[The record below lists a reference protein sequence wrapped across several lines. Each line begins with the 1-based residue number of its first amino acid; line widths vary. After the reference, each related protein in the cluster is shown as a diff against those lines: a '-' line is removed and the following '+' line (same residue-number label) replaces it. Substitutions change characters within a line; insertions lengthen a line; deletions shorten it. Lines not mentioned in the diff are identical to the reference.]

1 MKVLMFGWEFPPHNS
16 GGLGTACYGL
26 TKGLKKQNVDVTFVL
41 PRKVDV
47 DADFIKVVFGD
58 QEILCKEHYFV
69 NSLLQSYSTSDSY
82 EQRLMAEKDS
92 PSKAPVIYGSNLFE
106 EVERYGAIGGKI
118 ASMENFDIIHAHD
131 WLTFKAAIAAKKVS
145 GKYLIVHVHATEF
158 DRTGGNGV
166 NQYVYDIEKRGMEEA
181 DRVISVSNY
190 TKRKIIE
197 NYGIA
202 PEKIQVVHNA
212 IDFEN
217 YTMERIHELKK
228 DNKVVLFLG
237 RITLQKGP
245 DYFVHAA
252 KRVIE
257 HYPNVIFVI
266 AGSGDMERAIIRKV
280 AELGI
285 ADKFVFTGF
294 LRGNDQRAVYQMA
307 DLYVM
312 PSVSEPFGIAPL
324 ESLMNGTPALIS
336 KQSGVSEVL
345 SHCLKS
351 DFWDVDDMANKIV
364 SVLKHDELR
373 RCLSDNGSKEVQKF
387 SWNTPAERCV
397 NIYNELLRSKK

>member
-1 MKVLMFGWEFPPHNS
+1 MFGWEFPPHNS

-26 TKGLKKQNVDVTFVL
+26 TKGLKNYNVSVTFVL

-47 DADFIKVVFGD
+47 DADFVKVIFGD
-58 QEILCKEHYFV
+58 ETDSKHYLV
-69 NSLLQSYSTSDSY
+69 NSLLQAYSTSDSY
-82 EQRLMAEKDS
+82 ELRLSAAKDDA
-92 PSKAPVIYGSNLFE
+92 SKAGLIYGSNLFE
-106 EVERYGAIGGKI
+106 EVERYGIIGGKI
-118 ASMENFDIIHAHD
+118 AAMEDFDIIHAHD
-131 WLTFKAAIAAKKVS
+131 WLTFKAAMAAKRVS

-166 NQYVYDIEKRGMEEA
+166 NQYVYEIEKKGMEEA
-181 DRVISVSNY
+181 DKVIAVSNY
-190 TKRKIIE
+190 TKQKIVE
-197 NYGIA
+197 HYGID
-202 PEKIQVVHNA
+202 PDKIQVVHNA
-212 IDFEN
+212 IDFED
-217 YTMERIHELKK
+217 YAMTKIHELKRN
-228 DNKVVLFLG
+228 NKVVLFLG

-257 HYPNVIFVI
+257 YYPNVIFVI
-266 AGSGDMERAIIRKV
+266 VGSGDMERAIIRKV

-294 LRGNDQRAVYQMA
+294 LRGNDNRAVYQMA

-312 PSVSEPFGIAPL
+312 PSVSEPFGLTPL
-324 ESLMNGTPALIS
+324 ESLMNGTPVLIS
-336 KQSGVSEVL
+336 KQSGVSEVIN
-345 SHCLKS
+345 HCLKS
-351 DFWDVDDMANKIV
+351 DFWDIDDMANKIV

-373 RCLSDNGSKEVQKF
+373 RCLRDNGTQEVRKF